1 MTHFFTSLNKALQM
15 FAIFVQ
21 CYKGFRVF
29 SGAEYFYN
37 QLKQSHHYF
46 FSPPQAVP
54 LLLPKQEED
63 YTLAT
68 TKKSAPLGWVQ
79 EELPERVRR

>member
-1 MTHFFTSLNKALQM
+1 MTHFFTSLNKALQK

-21 CYKGFRVF
+21 GYKGFRVLKVF
-29 SGAEYFYN
+29 DGAEYFYN

-46 FSPPQAVP
+46 FCPPQAVP

-68 TKKSAPLGWVQ
+68 TKKSAPLG
-79 EELPERVRR
+79 